1 MTSASVGIEF
11 RGPFKLLKRTRV
23 ARNKVVSVS
32 VSDVT
37 ELSPL
42 YDNNSSLQELR
53 NREPVTDL

>member
-11 RGPFKLLKRTRV
+11 RGPFELLKRTRV
-23 ARNKVVSVS
+23 ARNKVVS